1 LRKVLDNSELEKV
14 HFKIFLPLLWQELDG
29 GDGITLQK
37 IPFCDEIRR
46 RHLRCL
52 ISSPPFLQALFR
64 RHLGVFNFVSPGK
77 FIISVVGLDPDPQG
91 SQTFFLYQDPE
102 HKVLDPGLELEYSG
116 PELKISDQDPE
127 LKVSNPD
134 PYHKVSSPDPNLKVS
149 SPDPDLK
156 VSSPDPDLDFG
167 LQSRT

>member
-1 LRKVLDNSELEKV
+1 
-14 HFKIFLPLLWQELDG
+14 
-29 GDGITLQK
+29 
-37 IPFCDEIRR
+37 
-46 RHLRCL
+46 
-52 ISSPPFLQALFR
+52 
-64 RHLGVFNFVSPGK
+64 VFNFVSRGK
-77 FIISVVGLDPDPQG
+77 FIISVVGPDPDPQG

-134 PYHKVSSPDPNLKVS
+134 PYLKVS

-167 LQSRT
+167 SQSRT